1 MASSA
6 SLHPH
11 DFGLEAPAVSCSMF
25 LLIRWPLNWLHGTL
39 TPTGTRSLA
48 LWLLARPLSLGHCPG
63 VIFASFRNPETS
75 GCTNAIRSLSLQGP
89 DSGPHY
95 PTESLSG
102 GSARTRVLSPPQW
115 ETSIPAVIQVGQGPP
130 AGLGGVLGASCL
142 LSVTCEI
149 G

>member
-1 MASSA
+1 MFYVFAHQVA
-6 SLHPH
+6 FEL
-11 DFGLEAPAVSCSMF
+11 APWYLDTNRYTV
-25 LLIRWPLNWLHGTL
+25 LGTL
-39 TPTGTRSLA
+39 ASGKA
-48 LWLLARPLSLGHCPG
+48 ISLGHCPG

-115 ETSIPAVIQVGQGPP
+115 ETSIPAMIQVGWGPP